1 MSLVMFDY
9 DGVIVDSF
17 QEVRRD
23 FIAACRKHGFEIDEK
38 IFETLHDD
46 NCYKMMREKYG
57 LEDKEVD
64 AIVKEYEQI
73 SKDNSNLKIFEG
85 MKEAIEK
92 IAQEHTIVIIT
103 SNTSQNVAAFL
114 EKNGIK
120 GIKDILG
127 ADLEQSKIKKIN
139 KAVQL
144 YPTDPAYYVG
154 DTTGDIIEGKKA
166 GVITVAVSWGWHKAE
181 KLKKFEP
188 DYLVYSPQELLML
201 FCAEESSKLNKKR

>member
-1 MSLVMFDY
+1 MFDY

-17 QEVRRD
+17 QDVRRD
-23 FIAACRKHGFEIDEK
+23 FIAACCKHGFEIDEK
-38 IFETLHDD
+38 TFETLHDD

-57 LEDKEVD
+57 LEDKVVD
-64 AIVKEYEQI
+64 AIIKEYEQI
-73 SKDNSNLKIFEG
+73 SKNNLNLKIFEG

-92 IAQEHTIVIIT
+92 IAQKHSIVIIT

-114 EKNGIK
+114 ERNGIK

-127 ADLEQSKIKKIN
+127 ADLEQSKIKKIA

-144 YPTDPAYYVG
+144 YSADLDYYVG
-154 DTTGDIIEGKKA
+154 DTTGDVIEGKKA

-181 KLKKFEP
+181 KLKQFEP
-188 DYLVYSPQELLML
+188 DYLVNSPQELVML
-201 FCAEESSKLNKKR
+201 FCAEESSKPKKKR